1 MKNDISAKEFANYWT
16 DFIKQKILP
25 DSNWREWY
33 DHEYKTWTEKTI
45 GLPVSE
51 EKKSP
56 FGDFIKSKTGLRYRK
71 EDGLVDLTFAPDNN
85 FENILSLHEKPEDR
99 LDVLQKDQNKVLFY
113 PRYYSVLVEHENNIY
128 SCYEE
133 MAKLAYCRA
142 RLKVLITYNENVDS
156 TGNYPYIEEAIISNF
171 GLIVKQANEVFP
183 EPADS
188 EYLLL
193 LGQKDGNKL
202 KWTYITIN
210 NNELITNEYH

>member
-1 MKNDISAKEFANYWT
+1 MKNYILAKEFANYWT
-16 DFIKQKILP
+16 DFIKQKILTVS
-25 DSNWREWY
+25 DWKNWY

-51 EKKSP
+51 EKNSP
-56 FGDFIKSKTGLRYRK
+56 FGAFIKPKTGLRYRK

-99 LDVLQKDQNKVLFY
+99 NDVLKKDPERVPFY
-113 PRYYSVLVEHENNIY
+113 PRYYSILVEHENDIY
-128 SCYEE
+128 KCYEE

-156 TGNYPYIEEAIISNF
+156 KSDYKYIEKLVIQNF
-171 GLIVKQANEVFP
+171 VEIKHQANKDFCENKQT
-183 EPADS
+183 

-193 LGQKDGNKL
+193 IGQKDQNKL
-202 KWTYITIN
+202 NWNSFEI
-210 NNELITNEYH
+210 

>member
-1 MKNDISAKEFANYWT
+1 
-16 DFIKQKILP
+16 
-25 DSNWREWY
+25 
-33 DHEYKTWTEKTI
+33 
-45 GLPVSE
+45 
-51 EKKSP
+51 
-56 FGDFIKSKTGLRYRK
+56 
-71 EDGLVDLTFAPDNN
+71 
-85 FENILSLHEKPEDR
+85 
-99 LDVLQKDQNKVLFY
+99 
-113 PRYYSVLVEHENNIY
+113 
-128 SCYEE
+128 

-156 TGNYPYIEEAIISNF
+156 TGNYPYIEETIISNF

-193 LGQKDGNKL
+193 LGQKDRDEL

>member
-1 MKNDISAKEFANYWT
+1 MKNYISAKEFANYWT
-16 DFIKQKILP
+16 DFIKEKILS

-51 EKKSP
+51 EENSP

-99 LDVLQKDQNKVLFY
+99 FDVLKKDPEKVPFY
-113 PRYYSVLVEHENNIY
+113 PRHYSILVEHENDIY
-128 SCYEE
+128 KCYEE

-142 RLKVLITYNENVDS
+142 RLKVLITYNENVDLKDD
-156 TGNYPYIEEAIISNF
+156 YMYLEEVIVQNFTKIKKQSNE
-171 GLIVKQANEVFP
+171 NFP
-183 EPADS
+183 ENKNT

-193 LGQKDGNKL
+193 VGQKRKDTLTWNSKA
-202 KWTYITIN
+202 I
-210 NNELITNEYH
+210 